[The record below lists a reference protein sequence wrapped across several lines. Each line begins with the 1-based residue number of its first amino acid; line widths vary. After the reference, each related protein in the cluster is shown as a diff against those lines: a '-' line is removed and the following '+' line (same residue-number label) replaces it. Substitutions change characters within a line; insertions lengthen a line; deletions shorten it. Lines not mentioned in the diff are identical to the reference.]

1 MMSTLHEQ
9 ISQNSYLRYCYEV
22 QSALFYTLDR
32 KIESMSFNG
41 NEAGINNNSLTVLQ

>member
-9 ISQNSYLRYCYEV
+9 ISQKMYLRYCYEL
-22 QSALFYTLDR
+22 QSTLFYTLDR

-41 NEAGINNNSLTVLQ
+41 SEARINNDSLTGLQ